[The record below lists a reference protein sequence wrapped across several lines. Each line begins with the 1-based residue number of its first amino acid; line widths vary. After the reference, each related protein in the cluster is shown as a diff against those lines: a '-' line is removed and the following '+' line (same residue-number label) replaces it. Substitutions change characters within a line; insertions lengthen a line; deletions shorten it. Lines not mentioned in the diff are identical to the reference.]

1 MQSKKSLGQNF
12 LTDQKILEKITAV
25 TQITADDLV
34 LEIGSGKGALTAKII
49 QQTKNLITIEK
60 DQKLAE
66 KIAHDFQ
73 LDLLN
78 IQTISKNQSYR
89 LKEKRGVIAGDIL
102 KINLKKLI
110 AENNFQN
117 YKVVANIPYYITASI
132 IRLFLETLHPP
143 QEMFLMVQKEVA
155 QRICALAGQ
164 MSLLAISVQYYAQP
178 KILFEVT
185 KESFSPTP
193 KVDSAFIHLIYR
205 TKQVTAEEKNIF
217 FKIVRAGFSAKRKTL
232 VNNLANSLHLPKNI
246 LESKI
251 IAVGLKIN
259 QRPQELNMDNWRDL
273 SQQLETLVG

>member
-232 VNNLANSLHLPKNI
+232 VNNLANSLQL
-246 LESKI
+246 SKDEVVEKI
-251 IAVGLKIN
+251 KGVGLKVN

>member
-232 VNNLANSLHLPKNI
+232 VNNLANSLQL
-246 LESKI
+246 SKDEVVEKI
-251 IAVGLKIN
+251 KGVGLKVN
-259 QRPQELNMDNWRDL
+259 QRPQELNIDDWKKL
-273 SQQLETLVG
+273 SQQLKN

>member
-25 TQITADDLV
+25 TQITANDLV
-34 LEIGSGKGALTAKII
+34 LEIGPGRGALTAKII
-49 QQTKNLITIEK
+49 QKTKNLITIEK
-60 DQKLAE
+60 DRELAE
-66 KIAHDFQ
+66 KIAHDFH
-73 LDLLN
+73 LELLN

-102 KINLKKLI
+102 KINLKKLV

-164 MSLLAISVQYYAQP
+164 MSLLAVSVQYYAQP

-185 KESFSPTP
+185 KESFSPIP

-232 VNNLANSLHLPKNI
+232 VNNLTNSLYLPKNI

>member
-193 KVDSAFIHLIYR
+193 KVDSAFIHLIYH